1 MKYQFFFLTILFLA
15 SCNQPQTK
23 SNVNLEYEGN
33 QIDALKSLITSFT
46 AGDWEPIDLTLN
58 LMLKLHTMYGIKMMT
73 NKLVLMKC

>member
-1 MKYQFFFLTILFLA
+1 MKYLNFITILLLV

-33 QIDALKSLITSFT
+33 QIDALKSLITSLQLVI
-46 AGDWEPIDLTLN
+46 GKPIDLTLN